1 MQQTKRFSRTPKKS
15 PTELTACRK
24 RLEQVW
30 KSQKMDE
37 ALLHRA
43 WDTAYQV
50 ATLLYEEFGATQVVV
65 FGSLT
70 EPMAFTD
77 RSDIDIAVSGLSN
90 DAYNKAYGKVVFFD
104 APFKIDFVNFDT
116 SKGLFRERIKYQA
129 IPIEKG
135 TRPPNNTTDVWQTLY
150 KHLQRQ
156 VFPAEEGDIYEMNR
170 KRLTQ
175 RINDELEKID
185 ATVSDI
191 AKALV
196 DIDILPVAA
205 KPYIEDSIANKLAD
219 VYNGIEKIFERI
231 AREVDTLM
239 PTGSSWHKNL
249 LAQMTTQ
256 RPERGPVIAED
267 TSLLL
272 EDLLDFRHK
281 VNNIYDRE
289 LNYEMTEPH
298 AKSIDELFERVS
310 EDINR
315 FTDSLVRRE
324 EDI

>member
-1 MQQTKRFSRTPKKS
+1 MQQTKHFSRTAKEIS
-15 PTELTACRK
+15 ATELTACRK

-30 KSQKMDE
+30 KSRKMDKT
-37 ALLHRA
+37 LLHRA

-70 EPMAFTD
+70 DPMAFTD

-90 DAYNKAYGKVVFFD
+90 EAYDKAYGKVVYFD

-135 TRPPNNTTDVWQTLY
+135 TRPVLWQTLY

-156 VFPAEEGDIYEMNR
+156 VFPTEEGDVYEMNR

-191 AKALV
+191 AKALE
-196 DIDILPVAA
+196 DLEGAPPNY
-205 KPYIEDSIANKLAD
+205 KQYIEESITNKLAD

-231 AREVDTLM
+231 AREVDTHI

-256 RPERGPVIAED
+256 RPERGSVIAEN

-281 VNNIYDRE
+281 VNNIYNKK
-289 LNYEMTEPH
+289 LNYEMTEQH
-298 AKSIDELFERVS
+298 AKSIGELFKRVS
-310 EDINR
+310 EDMNR

-324 EDI
+324 EDV

>member
-1 MQQTKRFSRTPKKS
+1 MSKQKIS
-15 PTELTACRK
+15 PDELAACRK

-30 KSQKMDE
+30 KSRVMDE
-37 ALLHRA
+37 ELLHQAWHTAQEVAALLY
-43 WDTAYQV
+43 D
-50 ATLLYEEFGATQVVV
+50 EFNATQVFV

-70 EPMAFTD
+70 EPMAFTKK
-77 RSDIDIAVSGLSN
+77 SDIDIAVSGLSN
-90 DAYNKAYGKVVFFD
+90 DAYDKAYGKIVYFE

-116 SKGLFRERIKYQA
+116 SKGLFRERMKHQA

-135 TRPPNNTTDVWQTLY
+135 TRPPNNTIDVWQTLY
-150 KHLQRQ
+150 KHLQRH
-156 VFPAEEGDIYEMNR
+156 VFPTDEGDIYEMNR

-191 AKALV
+191 AKALE
-196 DIDILPVAA
+196 DIEGAP
-205 KPYIEDSIANKLAD
+205 PNYRQYIEEPIAHKLAD

-231 AREVDTLM
+231 AREVDTHT

-249 LAQMTTQ
+249 LAQMITQ

-267 TSLLL
+267 TSLRL
-272 EDLLDFRHK
+272 EHLLDFRHK
-281 VNNIYDRE
+281 INNIYDRE

-298 AKSIDELFERVS
+298 AKSIGELFERVS
-310 EDINR
+310 EDMNR

-324 EDI
+324 EDV